1 MNQPYLIVQDGE
13 VLPSGSNVYKH
24 ERAALEQLKV
34 GNFREQAGCPGLQ
47 QALPAEASVDAFFLT
62 DLAAVLERYGNW
74 GYRMAQVE
82 ASIRAGW
89 VDLGSYA
96 QRLGASGLTIF
107 DDDVIEFFS
116 PLAKGQSVMFFVAL
130 GCPQRVTVP

>member
-62 DLAAVLERYGNW
+62 ALAAVLERYGNW

-130 GCPQRVTVP
+130 CCPQRVTVP